1 MAFNLELKIKI
12 ESFRKFENILKK
24 NMAEFKGILKQKDI
38 YYKYKH
44 GLLKLRIEKGTYTL
58 IKYFRDEHN
67 KRWSN
72 YELLE
77 LKGKD
82 PEKYLNEILTQEV
95 VVEKSRKLY
104 LYNNTRIHLD
114 EVKNLGKFLELETLL
129 ISDRKDATK
138 RFNEIKLLLGIE
150 NVEEIRK
157 SYKNLL
163 MKKWY

>member
-1 MAFNLELKIKI
+1 MAFNLELKIRI
-12 ESFRKFENILKK
+12 ESFRQFENILKK
-24 NMAEFKGILKQKDI
+24 NRAEYKKTLKQKDI
-38 YYKYKH
+38 YYKFNH
-44 GLLKLRIEKGTYTL
+44 GLLKLRIENGTYTL
-58 IKYFRDEHN
+58 IKYFRDENN

-129 ISDRKDATK
+129 ISDRKEATK
-138 RFNEIKLLLGIE
+138 RFNEMKLLLGIE
-150 NVEEIRK
+150 NAEEIRK

-163 MKKWY
+163 MKK

>member
-1 MAFNLELKIKI
+1 MAFNLELKIRI
-12 ESFRKFENILKK
+12 ESFRQFENILKK
-24 NMAEFKGILKQKDI
+24 NRAEYKETLKQKDI
-38 YYKYKH
+38 YYKFNH
-44 GLLKLRIEKGTYTL
+44 GLLKLRIENETYTL
-58 IKYFRDEHN
+58 IKYFRDEYN

-129 ISDRKDATK
+129 ISDRKEATK
-138 RFNEIKLLLGIE
+138 RFNEMKLLLGIE
-150 NVEEIRK
+150 NEEEIRK

-163 MKKWY
+163 MKK

>member
-24 NMAEFKGILKQKDI
+24 NRAEYKGILKQKDI
-38 YYKYKH
+38 YYKFKH
-44 GLLKLRIEKGTYTL
+44 GLLKLRIENGTYTL

-77 LKGKD
+77 LKGKH

-163 MKKWY
+163 MKK

>member
-1 MAFNLELKIKI
+1 M
-12 ESFRKFENILKK
+12 
-24 NMAEFKGILKQKDI
+24 
-38 YYKYKH
+38 
-44 GLLKLRIEKGTYTL
+44 

-82 PEKYLNEILTQEV
+82 PEKYLNEILTQEA
-95 VVEKSRKLY
+95 VVEKNRKLY

-163 MKKWY
+163 MKK

>member
-163 MKKWY
+163 MKK

>member
-24 NMAEFKGILKQKDI
+24 NRAEYKGILKQKDI
-38 YYKYKH
+38 YYKFKH

-104 LYNNTRIHLD
+104 LYNNTRVHLD

-163 MKKWY
+163 MKK